1 MTRSKKRLTSQVTR
15 RAEPAAEERHAD
27 RSSGIPSVLGLVSAY
42 HANAIDCRIGR
53 FVIDFPPM
61 VEVSKA
67 CSAIFSEVD
76 RDDSVQRRA
85 ARDAWLVKSSLM
97 LTALPFN
104 DARLGLVGPMS
115 NLELV
120 ARSVPGIR
128 AAVDD
133 LAGLV
138 RSLASAN
145 VNPKRERA
153 LALLETAPDGGAPVA
168 ILANVCGSPTP
179 GWPATMEAESDLGSR
194 AVELVRLRRQT
205 RNALFTRLIIPGNPW
220 FAPAGLLFDLLYGGR
235 TSDIVVVTY
244 RAERASLPTP
254 RRLPQDTHFLAP
266 SGQSRQLPEA
276 SQPDEEIQLDRWA
289 HESFW
294 SSIHAQHT
302 DVAPTSDKDVTV
314 DARFVL
320 FADGS
325 GAFLPADG
333 RVVEVSALFETGA
346 NFDITEDK
354 LPRTPV
360 RDLEEG
366 DLVILRLTGSGDY
379 LDDVA
384 DSLIEKAGEAGLRG
398 RALQWKDRLHE
409 VIKRHG
415 EGVVAMKV
423 RGLGVRLRSPQ
434 YLWAWAGDA
443 VMAPQER
450 QTFHSLIATIWHLGS
465 RENGDEAA
473 AYADARWDDMERLK
487 AYHHKAGVAIRAAL
501 LTRVRGLV
509 AERRRID
516 SVESIE
522 LPGVAAGRMGLLRV
536 SAVDI
541 KSRRVPMSRLFHLG
555 KVKVT

>member
-1 MTRSKKRLTSQVTR
+1 MSAGRLFYGIVRLLTMRDWPQSMARLAVSILVAALVLLLCQSKGHFPIQNLPNISPSKSSDEKSPVIVDI
-15 RAEPAAEERHAD
+15 ACWAS
-27 RSSGIPSVLGLVSAY
+27 RSSSAS
-42 HANAIDCRIGR
+42 NSNC
-53 FVIDFPPM
+53 
-61 VEVSKA
+61 
-67 CSAIFSEVD
+67 
-76 RDDSVQRRA
+76 
-85 ARDAWLVKSSLM
+85 SSL
-97 LTALPFN
+97 AF
-104 DARLGLVGPMS
+104 A
-115 NLELV
+115 
-120 ARSVPGIR
+120 
-128 AAVDD
+128 
-133 LAGLV
+133 
-138 RSLASAN
+138 
-145 VNPKRERA
+145 
-153 LALLETAPDGGAPVA
+153 
-168 ILANVCGSPTP
+168 
-179 GWPATMEAESDLGSR
+179 
-194 AVELVRLRRQT
+194 
-205 RNALFTRLIIPGNPW
+205 IIPGNPW

-254 RRLPQDTHFLAP
+254 RRLPHDTHFPAP

-354 LPRTPV
+354 LPRTSV

-366 DLVILRLTGSGDY
+366 DLVMLRLTGSGDY

-443 VMAPQER
+443 VMAPQDR
-450 QTFHSLIATIWHLGS
+450 QTFHSLIATIWQLGS
-465 RENGDEAA
+465 RESGDEAA

-522 LPGVAAGRMGLLRV
+522 LPGVAAGRIGLLRV
-536 SAVDI
+536 SAVDN

>member
-1 MTRSKKRLTSQVTR
+1 MKRSKKRLTSQVMR
-15 RAEPAAEERHAD
+15 RAEPALEERVAV
-27 RSSGIPSVLGLVSAY
+27 RSSSVPSVLGLVSTH

-53 FVIDFPPM
+53 VAIDFRPM
-61 VEVSKA
+61 VDVSKA

-97 LTALPFN
+97 LTVLPFN
-104 DARLGLVGPMS
+104 DARLGLGTLMN
-115 NLELV
+115 NLALV
-120 ARSVPGIR
+120 SQSVPGIR

-138 RSLASAN
+138 RSLASEN

-153 LALLETAPDGGAPVA
+153 LAMLERPPEEGAPVA
-168 ILANVCGSPTP
+168 ILANICGSPTP
-179 GWPATMEAESDLGSR
+179 GWPITMEAECDLGSK

-205 RNALFTRLIIPGNPW
+205 RNALFARLIIPGNPW

-235 TSDIVVVTY
+235 TSDIVVLTY
-244 RAERASLPTP
+244 RAERASLPAP
-254 RRLPQDTHFLAP
+254 RRLPQDAHFPPP
-266 SGQSRQLPEA
+266 SGHSRQLPEA
-276 SQPDEEIQLDRWA
+276 SQPDEEIQLDTWA

-302 DVAPTSDKDVTV
+302 DIAPTSDKDVTV

-354 LPRTPV
+354 LPRTSV

-366 DLVILRLTGSGDY
+366 DLVMLRLTGSGDY

-384 DSLIEKAGEAGLRG
+384 DSLIEKAGEAGLRC

-415 EGVVAMKV
+415 EGAVAMKV

-434 YLWAWAGDA
+434 YLWSWAGDA

-450 QTFHSLIATIWHLGS
+450 QTFHSLIATIWQLGS
-465 RENGDEAA
+465 RESGDEAA

-501 LTRVRGLV
+501 LTRVRSLV

-541 KSRRVPMSRLFHLG
+541 KSRRVPRSRLFHLG

>member
-1 MTRSKKRLTSQVTR
+1 MARLAVSILVAALVLLLCQSKGHFPIQNLPNISPSKSSDEKSPVIVDI
-15 RAEPAAEERHAD
+15 ACWAS
-27 RSSGIPSVLGLVSAY
+27 RSSSAS
-42 HANAIDCRIGR
+42 NSNC
-53 FVIDFPPM
+53 
-61 VEVSKA
+61 
-67 CSAIFSEVD
+67 
-76 RDDSVQRRA
+76 
-85 ARDAWLVKSSLM
+85 SSL
-97 LTALPFN
+97 AF
-104 DARLGLVGPMS
+104 A
-115 NLELV
+115 
-120 ARSVPGIR
+120 
-128 AAVDD
+128 
-133 LAGLV
+133 
-138 RSLASAN
+138 
-145 VNPKRERA
+145 
-153 LALLETAPDGGAPVA
+153 
-168 ILANVCGSPTP
+168 
-179 GWPATMEAESDLGSR
+179 
-194 AVELVRLRRQT
+194 
-205 RNALFTRLIIPGNPW
+205 IIPGNPW

-254 RRLPQDTHFLAP
+254 RRLPHDTHFPAP

-346 NFDITEDK
+346 SFDITEDK
-354 LPRTPV
+354 LPRTSV

-366 DLVILRLTGSGDY
+366 DLVMLRLTGSGDY

-443 VMAPQER
+443 VMAPQDR
-450 QTFHSLIATIWHLGS
+450 QTFHSLIATIWQLGS
-465 RENGDEAA
+465 RESGDEAA

-522 LPGVAAGRMGLLRV
+522 LPGVAAGRIGLLRV
-536 SAVDI
+536 SAVDN

>member
-15 RAEPAAEERHAD
+15 RAEPAPEERDAG
-27 RSSGIPSVLGLVSAY
+27 RSSGGSSVLGLVSAY
-42 HANAIDCRIGR
+42 HSNAIDCRIGR
-53 FVIDFPPM
+53 VVIDFPLM

-67 CSAIFSEVD
+67 CSAIFLEVD

-97 LTALPFN
+97 LTVLPFN
-104 DARLGLVGPMS
+104 DARLGLDALMN
-115 NLELV
+115 NLAHV
-120 ARSVPGIR
+120 SQSVPGIR

-138 RSLASAN
+138 RSLASEN

-153 LALLETAPDGGAPVA
+153 LAMLEGPPEEGAPMA
-168 ILANVCGSPTP
+168 ILANICGSPTP
-179 GWPATMEAESDLGSR
+179 GWPVTMESESDLGST

-205 RNALFTRLIIPGNPW
+205 RNALFARLIIPGNPW
-220 FAPAGLLFDLLYGGR
+220 FAPTGLLFDLLYGGR
-235 TSDIVVVTY
+235 TSDIVVLTY
-244 RAERASLPTP
+244 RAERASLPAP
-254 RRLPQDTHFLAP
+254 RRLPHDTHFPAP

-325 GAFLPADG
+325 GVFLPADG

-354 LPRTPV
+354 LPRTSV

-366 DLVILRLTGSGDY
+366 DLVMLRLTGSGDY

-384 DSLIEKAGEAGLRG
+384 DSLIERAGEAGLRG

-443 VMAPQER
+443 VMAPQDR
-450 QTFHSLIATIWHLGS
+450 QTFHSLIATIWQLGS
-465 RENGDEAA
+465 RESGDEAA

-536 SAVDI
+536 SAVDN

>member
-1 MTRSKKRLTSQVTR
+1 MTRSKSSSVDQVWR
-15 RAEPAAEERHAD
+15 RDEPAQAKRDAD
-27 RSSGIPSVLGLVSAY
+27 NSSNVPSALGLVSAF
-42 HANAIDCRIGR
+42 HANAIGCRVR
-53 FVIDFPPM
+53 KVVIDFAPM
-61 VEVSKA
+61 VEVSRA
-67 CSAIFSEVD
+67 CSTVFSEVD
-76 RDDSVQRRA
+76 RDDAVQRRA

-97 LTALPFN
+97 LTSLPFG
-104 DARLGLVGPMS
+104 DPRLGLDGLLS
-115 NLELV
+115 NLEQ
-120 ARSVPGIR
+120 AAESVPSIR
-128 AAVDD
+128 APVGD

-145 VNPKRERA
+145 LNPKRERV
-153 LALLETAPDGGAPVA
+153 LAMLEGFQDSGAPVA
-168 ILANVCGSPTP
+168 ILANLCGSPTP
-179 GWPATMEAESDLGSR
+179 GWPATLAAESDFGSP
-194 AVELVRLRRQT
+194 AVDLVRLRRQT
-205 RNALFTRLIIPGNPW
+205 RNSLFARLIIPGNPW
-220 FAPAGLLFDLLYGGR
+220 FAPRALVFDLLYGGR
-235 TSDIVVVTY
+235 TPDIVLVTY
-244 RAERASLPTP
+244 RAERAALPVP
-254 RRLPQDTHFLAP
+254 ARLPQDAYFPAANAKP
-266 SGQSRQLPEA
+266 MQLPEA
-276 SQPDEEIQLDRWA
+276 SDLDEETEVDKWA

-314 DARFVL
+314 DARFIL

-333 RVVEVSALFETGA
+333 RVVEISDLFATGA
-346 NFDITEDK
+346 KFDVTEDK
-354 LPRTPV
+354 LPRASV
-360 RDLEEG
+360 KELEEG
-366 DLVILRLTGSGDY
+366 DLVMLRLSGSGDY

-384 DSLIEKAGEAGLRG
+384 DSLMEKAGEAGLRS
-398 RALQWKDRLHE
+398 RALQWKDRLLE

-415 EGVVAMKV
+415 EGVVATNI

-443 VMAPQER
+443 VMAPQDR
-450 QTFHSLIATIWHLGS
+450 QTFLSLIAAIRQLDS
-465 RENGDEAA
+465 RESGDEPAK
-473 AYADARWDDMERLK
+473 YADARWEEMERLK

-536 SAVDI
+536 SAVDN
-541 KSRRVPMSRLFHLG
+541 KSRRVPMSRLFHLA

>member
-1 MTRSKKRLTSQVTR
+1 MTRSKNRLKSQVMR
-15 RAEPAAEERHAD
+15 RAEPSLED
-27 RSSGIPSVLGLVSAY
+27 RDPDHSSGVPSVLGLVSAY

-53 FVIDFPPM
+53 VVIDFPPM

-67 CSAIFSEVD
+67 CSAIFTEVD

-97 LTALPFN
+97 LTVLPFN
-104 DARLGLVGPMS
+104 DVRLGLAALMN
-115 NLELV
+115 NLAQV
-120 ARSVPGIR
+120 SQSAPSIR

-138 RSLASAN
+138 RSLASEN

-153 LALLETAPDGGAPVA
+153 LATLERPLEEGAPVA
-168 ILANVCGSPTP
+168 ILANICGSPTP
-179 GWPATMEAESDLGSR
+179 GWPTTMDAESDLGSS
-194 AVELVRLRRQT
+194 AVELVRLRRQS
-205 RNALFTRLIIPGNPW
+205 RNALFSRLIIPGNPW

-235 TSDIVVVTY
+235 TSDIVVLTY
-244 RAERASLPTP
+244 RAERASLPVP
-254 RRLPQDTHFLAP
+254 RKLPRDTHFPAP
-266 SGQSRQLPEA
+266 SRQSGQLPEEC
-276 SQPDEEIQLDRWA
+276 QPDEEIQLDRWA

-325 GAFLPADG
+325 GAFLPSDG

-346 NFDITEDK
+346 NFDIMEDK
-354 LPRTPV
+354 LPRTSV
-360 RDLEEG
+360 RALEEG
-366 DLVILRLTGSGDY
+366 DLVMLRLTGSGDY

-409 VIKRHG
+409 VIKRRG
-415 EGVVAMKV
+415 EGVVAMKI

-443 VMAPQER
+443 VMAPQDR
-450 QTFHSLIATIWHLGS
+450 QTFHSLIAAIWQLGS
-465 RENGDEAA
+465 RGIGDDAA
-473 AYADARWDDMERLK
+473 AYADAKWDEMERLK
-487 AYHHKAGVAIRAAL
+487 AYHHKAGIAIRAAL

>member
-1 MTRSKKRLTSQVTR
+1 MTRSKTRPTNQVLR
-15 RAEPAAEERHAD
+15 RAEPSPEKGD
-27 RSSGIPSVLGLVSAY
+27 VGISTNVPSVLGLVSAY
-42 HANAIDCRIGR
+42 HANAIACRIGR
-53 FVIDFPPM
+53 VVIDFPPM
-61 VEVSKA
+61 LEVSKA
-67 CSAIFSEVD
+67 CSTIFSEVD
-76 RDDSVQRRA
+76 RDDAVQRRA

-104 DARLGLVGPMS
+104 DARLGLDGLVN
-115 NLELV
+115 NLRHV
-120 ARSVPGIR
+120 AHSVPGIR

-138 RSLASAN
+138 RYLASAN

-153 LALLETAPDGGAPVA
+153 LAMLECPPEAGAPVA
-168 ILANVCGSPTP
+168 ILANICGSPTP
-179 GWPATMEAESDLGSR
+179 GWPITMEAESDLGST
-194 AVELVRLRRQT
+194 AVELVRLRRQA
-205 RNALFTRLIIPGNPW
+205 RNALFARLIIPGNPW

-235 TSDIVVVTY
+235 TSDIVVLTY
-244 RAERASLPTP
+244 RAERASLPAP
-254 RRLPQDTHFLAP
+254 RRLPQDIHFPAP

-302 DVAPTSDKDVTV
+302 YVAPTSDKDVTV

-366 DLVILRLTGSGDY
+366 DLVMLRLTGSGDY

-434 YLWAWAGDA
+434 YLWAWAGEA
-443 VMAPQER
+443 VMAPQDR
-450 QTFHSLIATIWHLGS
+450 QTFHSLIATIWQLGS
-465 RENGDEAA
+465 RECGDEAA

-509 AERRRID
+509 SERRRID

-541 KSRRVPMSRLFHLG
+541 KSRQVPMSRLFHLG

>member
-1 MTRSKKRLTSQVTR
+1 MKRSKKKSMVQGLR
-15 RAEPAAEERHAD
+15 RAEPAPDKPEVAHTYH
-27 RSSGIPSVLGLVSAY
+27 GPSVLDLVSAY
-42 HANAIDCRIGR
+42 HAKAIDCQVEKV
-53 FVIDFPPM
+53 VIDFPPM
-61 VEVSKA
+61 VEVSRA
-67 CSAIFSEVD
+67 CSAIFSNVD
-76 RDDSVQRRA
+76 RDDFVQQRA
-85 ARDAWLVKSSLM
+85 ARDVWFVKSSLM

-104 DARLGLVGPMS
+104 DARLGLEGLLN
-115 NLELV
+115 NLEQV
-120 ARSVPGIR
+120 AQRVPAIQ
-128 AAVDD
+128 AAVGN
-133 LAGLV
+133 LAELV
-138 RSLASAN
+138 QSLASAS
-145 VNPKRERA
+145 VNPKREHV
-153 LALLETAPDGGAPVA
+153 LAMLRCPKDSAAPMA

-179 GWPATMEAESDLGSR
+179 GWPTNVAVECDFGSTS
-194 AVELVRLRRQT
+194 VELVRVRRQT
-205 RNALFTRLIIPGNPW
+205 RNALFSQLIIPGNPW
-220 FAPAGLLFDLLYGGR
+220 FAPGGLLFDLLYGGR
-235 TSDIVVVTY
+235 TSDIVVLTY
-244 RAERASLPTP
+244 RAERVSLPAP
-254 RRLPQDTHFLAP
+254 RKLPYDSLFLAAKGHSP
-266 SGQSRQLPEA
+266 LSPEA
-276 SQPDEEIQLDRWA
+276 IQPEEVTQIDRWA

-294 SSIHAQHT
+294 SSIHAQHV

-314 DARFVL
+314 DARFIL

-325 GAFLPADG
+325 GAFLPEDG
-333 RVVEVSALFETGA
+333 RVVEVSDLFETGA

-354 LPRTPV
+354 LPRTAV
-360 RDLEEG
+360 RDLDEG
-366 DLVILRLTGSGDY
+366 DLVMLRLSGSGDY
-379 LDDVA
+379 LADVA

-423 RGLGVRLRSPQ
+423 RGLGVRLRAAQ

-443 VMAPQER
+443 VMAPQDR
-450 QTFHSLIATIWHLGS
+450 QTFHSLIETIRQLDS
-465 RENGDEAA
+465 RESADAA
-473 AYADARWDDMERLK
+473 AVYADARWDDMERLK

>member
-1 MTRSKKRLTSQVTR
+1 MTRSKKKPTSQLMR
-15 RAEPAAEERHAD
+15 RAEPVPDKRDAARP
-27 RSSGIPSVLGLVSAY
+27 SGIPSVLELVSAY
-42 HANAIDCRIGR
+42 HANAIGGHIGR
-53 FVIDFPPM
+53 VVIDFPPM
-61 VEVSKA
+61 VEVSRA
-67 CSAIFSEVD
+67 CSTIFSEVD
-76 RDDSVQRRA
+76 RDDTVQRRA

-104 DARLGLVGPMS
+104 DARLGLDGLMK
-115 NLELV
+115 NLAHV
-120 ARSVPGIR
+120 AQSVPGIR

-138 RSLASAN
+138 RSLASEN

-153 LALLETAPDGGAPVA
+153 LEMIGHPPEGRAPVA

-179 GWPATMEAESDLGSR
+179 GWPTTMEAESDLGST

-205 RNALFTRLIIPGNPW
+205 RNALFARLIIPGNPW

-235 TSDIVVVTY
+235 TSDIVVLTY
-244 RAERASLPTP
+244 RAERASLPAP
-254 RRLPQDTHFLAP
+254 RSLPQDTHFPAP
-266 SGQSRQLPEA
+266 SGQARQLPEA

-289 HESFW
+289 HDAFW

-354 LPRTPV
+354 LPRTSV
-360 RDLEEG
+360 IDLEEG
-366 DLVILRLTGSGDY
+366 DLVMLRLTGSGDY

-443 VMAPQER
+443 VMAPQDR
-450 QTFHSLIATIWHLGS
+450 KTFHSLIATIWQLGS
-465 RENGDEAA
+465 RESGDEAA

-522 LPGVAAGRMGLLRV
+522 LPGVAAGRIGLLRV
-536 SAVDI
+536 SAVDN

>member
-15 RAEPAAEERHAD
+15 RAEPAPEERDAG
-27 RSSGIPSVLGLVSAY
+27 RSSGVPSVVGLISAY
-42 HANAIDCRIGR
+42 HANAIDCRVR
-53 FVIDFPPM
+53 RVVIDFPPM

-67 CSAIFSEVD
+67 CSAIFSGVD

-97 LTALPFN
+97 LTVLPFN
-104 DARLGLVGPMS
+104 DVRLGLDALMN
-115 NLELV
+115 NLAHV
-120 ARSVPGIR
+120 SQSVPGIR

-133 LAGLV
+133 LTGLV
-138 RSLASAN
+138 RSLASEN

-153 LALLETAPDGGAPVA
+153 LATLERPLEEGAPVA
-168 ILANVCGSPTP
+168 MLANICGSPTP
-179 GWPATMEAESDLGSR
+179 GWPITMDAESDLGSS
-194 AVELVRLRRQT
+194 AVELVRLRRQS
-205 RNALFTRLIIPGNPW
+205 RNALFARLIIPGNPW
-220 FAPAGLLFDLLYGGR
+220 FAPPGLLFDLLYGGR
-235 TSDIVVVTY
+235 TSDIVVLTY
-244 RAERASLPTP
+244 RAERASLPVP
-254 RRLPQDTHFLAP
+254 RRLPKDTHFPAR
-266 SGQSRQLPEA
+266 GQLPEA
-276 SQPDEEIQLDRWA
+276 NDPDEKIQLDRWA

-294 SSIHAQHT
+294 SSIHPQSI
-302 DVAPTSDKDVTV
+302 DVAPTSDTDVTV

-333 RVVEVSALFETGA
+333 RVVEVSDLFETGA

-354 LPRTPV
+354 LPRTSV

-366 DLVILRLTGSGDY
+366 DLVMLRLTGSGDY
-379 LDDVA
+379 LDDLA

-409 VIKRHG
+409 VIKRYG

-423 RGLGVRLRSPQ
+423 RGMGVRLRSPQ

-443 VMAPQER
+443 VMAPEDR
-450 QTFHSLIATIWHLGS
+450 QTFHRLIETIWQLDS
-465 RENGDEAA
+465 CESGDGAT

-501 LTRVRGLV
+501 LTRVRRLV

-516 SVESIE
+516 SAESIE

>member
-1 MTRSKKRLTSQVTR
+1 MFEISR
-15 RAEPAAEERHAD
+15 
-27 RSSGIPSVLGLVSAY
+27 
-42 HANAIDCRIGR
+42 
-53 FVIDFPPM
+53 
-61 VEVSKA
+61 A
-67 CSAIFSEVD
+67 CSTIFSGVD
-76 RDDSVQRRA
+76 RDDSLQRRA

-104 DARLGLVGPMS
+104 DARLGLTGILN
-115 NLELV
+115 NLAHV
-120 ARSVPGIR
+120 AQSVPGIR
-128 AAVDD
+128 AAVGD
-133 LAGLV
+133 LAVLV
-138 RSLASAN
+138 RALASTN
-145 VNPKRERA
+145 VNPKRERV
-153 LALLETAPDGGAPVA
+153 LAMLACPQVSDAPVA
-168 ILANVCGSPTP
+168 ILANLCGSPTP
-179 GWPATMEAESDLGSR
+179 GWPITTEAESDFGSS

-205 RNALFTRLIIPGNPW
+205 RNALFARLIIPGNPG

-235 TSDIVVVTY
+235 TADIVVLTY
-244 RAERASLPTP
+244 RAERVSLPAP
-254 RRLPQDTHFLAP
+254 KRLPQDSYFLAA
-266 SGQSRQLPEA
+266 SSQSRHFPAA
-276 SQPDEEIQLDRWA
+276 SEPAEEIQLDTWA

-294 SSIHAQHT
+294 SAIHAHHT
-302 DVAPTSDKDVTV
+302 DVAPTSNKDVTV
-314 DARFVL
+314 DGRFVL

-333 RVVEVSALFETGA
+333 RVVEIADLFEKGA

-366 DLVILRLTGSGDY
+366 DLVMLRLSGSGDY

-398 RALQWKDRLHE
+398 RALQWKDRLQE
-409 VIKRHG
+409 VIKSHG

-423 RGLGVRLRSPQ
+423 RGLGVRLRDPH

-443 VMAPQER
+443 VMAPQDR
-450 QTFHSLIATIWHLGS
+450 QTFYSLIATMWQLDDRGS
-465 RENGDEAA
+465 GEEAG
-473 AYADARWDDMERLK
+473 AYADARWDEMDRLK

-536 SAVDI
+536 SAVDTR
-541 KSRRVPMSRLFHLG
+541 SRQVPMSRLFNLG